1 MKRKPVFSRALSVVL
16 SVVMVFSSIPLIALT
31 GLGSTAYAKEEV
43 SDFSGRTEMNF
54 NKNWKFA
61 LGSLSGAQYKGY
73 EDSSWKTVALPY
85 DFSITQDFTLNNTEN
100 ESGNLP
106 GGTGW
111 YRKWFTLPQTID
123 GKRIILTFGN
133 VYENAYVYVNG
144 NLVCENHYG
153 YNSFSVDITDNL
165 VHDGYTL
172 NLIAVKAVNEIP
184 SSRWYSGSGILGDVT
199 LSFIDPVHVSL
210 YGTKITTENNGN
222 VQAAV
227 EVQNDSAS
235 SANVKVK
242 TTVLDASGA
251 SKAVAESAQTEIGAG
266 GVKTV
271 PVSSSVN
278 SPALWSPDS
287 PSLYT
292 LRTEIY
298 KGDTLTDTYDT
309 EFGFRTIDWNASTG
323 FSINGVKTKIKGV
336 CLHSDQGA
344 LGGVQVYDALY
355 RQISKMK
362 EMGVNAVRSSHNV
375 PSETLIKICNKLGVM
390 VMDELF
396 DGWNTAKDEN
406 THDFSEYFLTPV
418 NTASNK
424 IIGATS
430 GQAWYQ
436 FVAVQT
442 VKRDRN
448 APSVIIW
455 SGGNEIANICA
466 TPDYSTVGPALNTI
480 FDTYDST
487 RPWTVGDNNKLISQ
501 IASFADVVGLNYAA
515 ASASSIRVSNKPFI
529 STEAS
534 SAVSSRGVY
543 SYGENDSAPQQVHYA
558 SASSPYRI
566 NAYDASNVYWG
577 NTSADAWYYAI
588 TNDWFSGEFMWT
600 GFDYIGEPTPYWTT
614 SGSYENSL
622 VPNSSYF
629 GAADTAGFEKDNYY
643 LYRALWNT
651 ESDTLHLVPGTW
663 NAAEL
668 GNKTSVPVAVYAN
681 GNNVKR
687 INLYLNGTLIGH
699 ATATEHT
706 TSAGHKY
713 YTWTSTKDNNSC
725 TVSDLNYSNS
735 HSLYP
740 QFKVTYAQ
748 GTLSA
753 KAYSDTNGTQEIT
766 DTVGTNSVS
775 SSANAVAIVSKVA
788 NSAYTTFEA
797 DGESYAYV
805 ELTAVDSNGAT
816 VNGYNGTITV
826 SLSGSADAVIA
837 GVDNGNPVTVNK
849 FQQSSVMSNDRQSAD
864 VEFFNGKALVIIR
877 TTDNGRADAAV
888 AGATGT
894 VTLSS
899 TAFNDVQSVSS
910 ASFKVVADVDGDE
923 FEELCEQTGGKYES
937 TIYDEYASYQ
947 SMAAGLEEAV
957 SGNIYQKYTPSVSA
971 SLPDGDYVIIGSN
984 GSSTGVLT
992 NTFDTSQNAF
1002 AFLNSTA
1009 ISADSTFWSFEKQSD
1024 GKYYVSTVLA
1034 DGSVKYLVFKVLV
1047 SGGSAAPCLDDTP
1060 APLVV
1065 NVNSDYT
1072 ITIGNGSGRFVNF
1085 WGGKLFAGGYSA
1097 GTALTLYSVD
1107 KQAVVNYKGGTTT
1120 HYYKL
1125 DKDGIDAGERYLIV
1139 APSTTKVMGRNGT
1152 ASTAG
1157 NVTISGETASLNST
1171 DYEWTFDSDT
1181 STYIKDYDANY
1192 YLSYGNSTTFSIGTS
1207 ADKKFAVANNE
1218 NGTYRFSYSYTANRK
1233 NYTAY
1238 LRYNNGFNYSTT
1250 QNNVRLYKY
1259 DSTVNSGGTEY
1270 TTYSISNPVK
1280 LQAPPPIENG
1290 AYVIYNDAQ
1299 STKMLISS
1307 TKTASSG
1314 TETGLQG
1321 YTGYTLSGTEM
1332 TVPDNSCEWTF
1343 TKNSDGTYYI
1353 TNPSGK
1359 YLTINGNNNVTLANS
1374 PTNASKITVYYS
1386 NGKFVL
1392 YNNNVMLDNFSH
1404 DPVKFSAWQQ
1414 SSVSAANDNEKQ
1426 TLFKLVSAGDSD
1438 ASQAELYSAIKRAT
1452 GGSCEPGGF
1461 TDVSYAAFLE
1471 ALENAVNVYSAAD
1484 TSQYLTAAA
1493 ALTAAMDSLEL
1504 NIRKFDSTIYKYGY
1518 GVNTALSNDATQ
1530 YSSLGGVYPSYGGH
1544 DFNVQSVSRMKKQL
1558 LNDADI
1564 RQQMSSILT
1573 GAGITASEANLSTIA
1588 EYYAKL
1594 YTLQFHGTGVY
1605 GAPQAGDVEYNTEFD
1620 TGWNFWTKRYTEG
1633 TGLDADGKELAY
1645 GSEDG
1650 ASVLGLFSTQLD
1662 ENNLPTAHDKYDLE
1676 NGLSYL
1682 SPSSHASDWGLG
1694 LQNNKTVSIG
1704 GRNVT
1709 LVPLN
1714 NISVYVPDYFS
1725 KENVLSG
1732 IPTDGE
1738 SLSGVM
1744 STSNMNAKYSKY
1756 YWDTQFPFMSK
1767 TDSFGVNTYEYNSTG
1782 KYTIGS
1788 QSDTYWFRA
1797 NYNNQAQTAFS
1808 TIQKVDQCS
1817 IRNNKGDNQTGF
1829 FPFNYQMSSVNDL
1842 TFDPTTIENGIDHFG
1857 MTFNTKF
1864 TLPTTPNNKYTN
1876 GDDVVFFFSGDDDV
1890 LVYIDGI
1897 QVLDDGGL
1905 HGARSVEINFT
1916 KRSVTYQYA
1925 YDITESKLTTQTSTG
1940 ATQYV
1945 TYTYDGVDE
1954 NGNVQIV
1961 TTGLDGN
1968 ALNATVPDDIKT
1980 ALLKLNSLWNK
1991 KGEEHELRFFYLERG
2006 SSDSNCI
2013 IRFNLQPTEGY
2024 VHLTDEEI
2032 VADYNHDIVYDIYDN
2047 NTLDQ
2052 TAVDAGSYYNYLGII
2067 TQENAHKLPSGLPF
2081 SFDVNTLDYKFELG
2095 KTYTLDGKFGVFT
2108 ITAPNRVVS
2117 EPKDIEGLT
2126 CNTTYKLKNMQ
2137 FTGNDSFY
2145 VIAEVHKDP
2154 IFTNEVYYTYEKITF
2169 VPATTIYYEDD
2180 FKGIGYADANSG
2192 ITYTDGKGSDKFGKW
2207 SVVTDDAV
2215 ATAVQDVDFVGD
2227 DKANVYGYDSHYA
2240 QFGKYSNASAHKVS
2254 VADVNSAGWPKA
2266 EFDFAGT
2273 GFDVISLTSRET
2285 GVFIVS
2291 VFDQNNKQVTRQII
2305 DTYYGYSYGR
2315 IYRNADGE
2323 PTLNPTEG
2331 DGENLV
2337 YNTPMYRADK
2347 VSETVDEDGNPALDV
2362 NGEAVSMYP
2371 SYAQEDGTFSREN
2384 VTYFAVDGSKYSN
2397 IAAFYKADGTV
2408 TDNIDEAAF
2417 YDIHGN
2423 LTEDE
2428 TQAAYFTDRG
2438 MLVAD
2443 EAQAAYFDDDYS
2455 LNTAE
2460 QIIEKYGE
2468 NQKSKAKAYALAY
2481 NYAYG
2486 YGWLIEEAENDPL
2499 YQIPVMKIQGLE
2511 YGTYHAVIEARFFAY
2526 FQHHMNDGETDYYDL
2541 YLDAIRVYD
2550 PAGKDSE
2557 IADTVVS
2564 EAYTN
2569 DKEAY
2574 PDYFEIKDMLI
2585 GSQTLTS
2592 GEESSQK
2599 GAIFIDGIAVLDGDI
2614 EKYKNAGPNNELYLD
2629 GGQAVAFSIWA
2640 TKPVTD
2646 IQIGAKVAKGQPDLY
2661 VAYGSSFDTQPI
2673 RTATDLYYSVNDF
2686 KGDSDELVWTSLK
2699 IDDEIYYQSDVITI
2713 QNTAAEGNI
2722 LSVTNLKWTFSSD
2735 DASAFMNPSAVP
2747 EEPIEVMMIVDSDT
2761 IQTAYSAISMRTA
2774 DLSIDYDSIKISDGA
2789 EPNEKI
2795 VTLRSSADV
2804 ENLLVKRADGT
2815 TVECADVESTL
2826 TQYNNKPVKEWKFT
2840 ISEDDTGREF
2850 YTVYGVYKNGR
2861 VDSEL
2866 YEGFSILYGE
2876 IEDEPFEMSE
2886 GLARYIIMK
2895 LLEVIRKFFAVFGIN
2910 L

>member
-16 SVVMVFSSIPLIALT
+16 SVVMAFSSLPLIASA
-31 GLGSTAYAKEEV
+31 GLGSIASAKEEV
-43 SDFSGRTEMNF
+43 SDFSGRTQMNF
-54 NKNWKFA
+54 NKNWRFA

-73 EDSSWKTVALPY
+73 EDSSWKTVSLPY
-85 DFSITQDFTLNNTEN
+85 DFSIVQDFSLNDTEN

-111 YRKWFTLPQTID
+111 YRKWFTLPQALD

-133 VYENAYVYVNG
+133 VYENAYIYVNG
-144 NLVCENHYG
+144 TLVCENHYG

-199 LSFIDPVHVSL
+199 MSFVDPVHVAL
-210 YGTKITTENNGN
+210 YGTKVTANNDGS
-222 VQAAV
+222 VQTAV

-242 TTVLDASGA
+242 ATVLDASGN
-251 SKAVAESAQTEIGAG
+251 SKATVESAQTTISAG
-266 GVKTV
+266 NTQTV
-271 PVSSSVN
+271 PLSASVSNPS
-278 SPALWSPDS
+278 LWSPDS
-287 PSLYT
+287 PALYT

-298 KGDTLTDTYDT
+298 KGDTLTDSYDT
-309 EFGFRTIDWNASTG
+309 EFGFRTIEWNASTG

-355 RQISKMK
+355 RQISTMK

-375 PSETLIKICNKLGVM
+375 PSDKLISICNKLGIM

-406 THDFSEYFLTPV
+406 SHDFSEYFLTPV
-418 NTASNK
+418 NTSSNK
-424 IIGATS
+424 IMGAVS

-436 FVAVQT
+436 FVATQT
-442 VKRDRN
+442 IKRDRN
-448 APSVIIW
+448 APCVIIW

-466 TPDYSTVGPALNTI
+466 TPDYSAIGPALNGI

-487 RPWTVGDNNKLISQ
+487 RPWTVGDNNKLISS
-501 IASFADVVGLNYAA
+501 IASFTDVVGLNYAA
-515 ASASSIRVSNKPFI
+515 ANASSIRISNKPFV

-566 NAYDASNVYWG
+566 NAYDASSVYWG

-614 SGSYENSL
+614 TGSYENSL

-651 ESDTLHLVPGTW
+651 DSNTLHLVPGTW
-663 NAAEL
+663 NANEL
-668 GNKTSVPVAVYAN
+668 GNKSSVPVAVYAN
-681 GNNVKR
+681 GSNIKR
-687 INLYLNGTLIGH
+687 INLYLNNTLIGH

-706 TSAGHKY
+706 TSAGYKY
-713 YTWTSTKDNNSC
+713 YTWSAVKDNNSC
-725 TVSDLNYSNS
+725 TVADLSYSNS

-748 GTLSA
+748 GTLST

-775 SSANAVAIVSKVA
+775 SGATAVSIVSEVT
-788 NSAYTTFEA
+788 NSAYTTFAA

-805 ELTAVDSNGAT
+805 ELTAVDSNST
-816 VNGYNGTITV
+816 PVNGYNGTITV
-826 SLSGSADAVIA
+826 GLSGSANAVIA

-849 FQQSSVMSNDRQSAD
+849 FQQSSVMSDDRQTAD
-864 VEFFNGKALVIIR
+864 VEFFNGKALVIIK
-877 TTDNGRADAAV
+877 TADNGRKDAAV

-899 TAFNDVQSVSS
+899 TAFNDVQRVAS
-910 ASFKVVADVDGDE
+910 ASFKVTEDFDGDE
-923 FEELCEQTGGKYES
+923 FEELCEQTGGQYES

-947 SMAAGLEEAV
+947 SMASELEEAF
-957 SGNIYQKYTPSVSA
+957 SGNIYEKYTPSA
-971 SLPDGDYVIIGSN
+971 LPDGDYVIIGSN
-984 GSSTGVLT
+984 NIATGILT
-992 NTFDTSQNAF
+992 NTYDEGQHAF
-1002 AFLNSTA
+1002 SFLNNST
-1009 ISADSTFWSFEKQSD
+1009 ISANTNFWSFENQS
-1024 GKYYVSTVLA
+1024 GGTYYVSTVLS
-1034 DGSVKYLVFKVLV
+1034 DGSVKYLAFT
-1047 SGGSAAPCLDDTP
+1047 SGSSGYPYLSDTP
-1060 APLVV
+1060 SPLTVSV
-1065 NVNSDYT
+1065 SNDNTV
-1072 ITIGNGSGRFVNF
+1072 TIGSGSGRYINF
-1085 WGGKLFAGGYSA
+1085 WGSKMYAGAYSA
-1097 GTALTLYSVD
+1097 GTALTLYKVD
-1107 KQAVVNYKGGTTT
+1107 KKQVVGYNGGTSTY
-1120 HYYKL
+1120 YYKL
-1125 DKDGIDAGERYLIV
+1125 DKNGIDAGERYLVV
-1139 APSTTKVMGRNGT
+1139 ASGAAKALGRNNT
-1152 ASTAG
+1152 
-1157 NVTISGETASLNST
+1157 TISAGTISISDETASVGSR
-1171 DYEWTFDSDT
+1171 DYEWVFNSAT
-1181 STYIKDYDANY
+1181 STYIKDYDADY
-1192 YLSYGNSTTFSIGTS
+1192 YISYNGQTVSIGTAS
-1207 ADKKFAVANNE
+1207 DNNFTVTSKG
-1218 NGTYRFSYSYTANRK
+1218 NGSYVFKYTSGRTTGYLNYNTNTFGYNK
-1233 NYTAY
+1233 NSSSV
-1238 LRYNNGFNYSTT
+1238 L
-1250 QNNVRLYKY
+1250 RLYKY
-1259 DSTVNSGGTEY
+1259 DHIENVGGTEY
-1270 TTYSISNPVK
+1270 LTYEISNPVQFK
-1280 LQAPPPIENG
+1280 ASSPVENG
-1290 AYVIYNDAQ
+1290 SYVIYNDAQ
-1299 STKMLISS
+1299 STKMLISAV
-1307 TKTASSG
+1307 KTVSKSDA
-1314 TETGLQG
+1314 TEIGLDG
-1321 YTGYTLSGTEM
+1321 YTGYTLSGNQI
-1332 TVPDNSCEWTF
+1332 TVPDNSCEWKF
-1343 TKNSDGTYYI
+1343 TLNSDGTYYI
-1353 TNPSGK
+1353 TNPDGK
-1359 YLTINGNNNVTLANS
+1359 YLTINASNKVTLSNTPA
-1374 PTNASKITVYYS
+1374 TGSKITVYCT

-1392 YNNNVMLDNFSH
+1392 YNNNNMLDNFSH
-1404 DPVKFSAWQQ
+1404 DPVKFSAWAPG
-1414 SSVSAANDNEKQ
+1414 SLSDANDNEKH
-1426 TLFKLVSAGDSD
+1426 TLYRLVSSGSSD
-1438 ASQAELYSAIKRAT
+1438 ASQAELYGAIKKAT
-1452 GGSCEPGGF
+1452 SGSCEPGGY

-1471 ALENAVNVYSAAD
+1471 ALENAVNVYSSSNE
-1484 TSQYLTAAA
+1484 SQYLSAAS
-1493 ALTAAMDSLEL
+1493 ALNQAIDSLEL

-1518 GVNTALSNDATQ
+1518 GVNTALDTDAKQ

-1544 DFNVQSVSRMKKQL
+1544 DFNVQSVSKMKKQL
-1558 LNDADI
+1558 LNDEDI
-1564 RQQMSSILT
+1564 VGQMTSILT
-1573 GAGITASEANLSTIA
+1573 GAGITASTANLSTIA

-1605 GAPQAGDVEYNTEFD
+1605 NAPQAGDVEYNTEFD

-1633 TGLDADGKELAY
+1633 TGVDADGNELAY
-1645 GSEDG
+1645 GTEDG

-1662 ENNLPTAHDKYDLE
+1662 ENNHPVAHEKYDLE

-1682 SPSSHASDWGLG
+1682 SPSSHNDSWGLG
-1694 LQNNKTVSIG
+1694 LQSNKTVSIG

-1732 IPTDGE
+1732 IPADGE
-1738 SLSGVM
+1738 ALSGVM
-1744 STSNMNAKYSKY
+1744 NTGNMYAKYSKY

-1797 NYNNQAQTAFS
+1797 NYNNTAQTAFS
-1808 TIQKVDQCS
+1808 TIQKVDKCS
-1817 IRNNKGDNQTGF
+1817 IANNKGKNQTGF

-1842 TFDPTTIENGIDHFG
+1842 TFNPATVENGIDHFG

-1864 TLPTTPNNKYTN
+1864 TLPITPNNKYTN
-1876 GDDVVFFFSGDDDV
+1876 GDDVKFFFSGDDDV

-1916 KRSVTYQYA
+1916 QRSVTYQYA
-1925 YDITESKLTTQTSTG
+1925 YDIAEGRLTTQTDTG

-1945 TYTYDGVDE
+1945 TYTYNGVDE
-1954 NGNVQIV
+1954 NGNVSIL
-1961 TTGLDGN
+1961 TTGLNGQSV
-1968 ALNATVPDDIKT
+1968 NATVPNDIKT

-2032 VADYNHDIVYDIYDN
+2032 VADYNHDIEYDILEN

-2067 TQENAHKLPSGLPF
+2067 TQENANKLPSGLPF

-2108 ITAPNRVVS
+2108 ITAPERVVS
-2117 EPKDIEGLT
+2117 EPQDIEGLT
-2126 CNTTYKLKNMQ
+2126 CNSTYKLKNMQ

-2180 FKGIGYADANSG
+2180 FEGIGYADGNSG
-2192 ITYTDGKGSDKFGKW
+2192 ITYTDGKGSAKFGKW
-2207 SVVTDDAV
+2207 SVVTDNSV
-2215 ATAVQDVDFVGD
+2215 ATAVQDVDFVGN
-2227 DKANVYGYDSHYA
+2227 DKANVYGHDSHYTSFA
-2240 QFGKYSNASAHKVS
+2240 QYSNASAHKVS
-2254 VADVNSAGWPKA
+2254 VSADNSAGWPKA
-2266 EFDFAGT
+2266 EFTFAGT
-2273 GFDVISLTSRET
+2273 GFDLISLTSRET
-2285 GVFIVS
+2285 GVFTIS
-2291 VFDQNNKQVTRQII
+2291 VYDQNNVKVASQIV

-2315 IYRNADGE
+2315 VYRNAQGE
-2323 PTLNPTEG
+2323 PTLNPTES
-2331 DGENLV
+2331 DGT

-2347 VSETVDEDGNPALDV
+2347 MVGYVDEDGNELLEV
-2362 NGEAVSMYP
+2362 NGETMSMLP
-2371 SYAQEDGTFSREN
+2371 SYAQEDGSFSREN
-2384 VTYFAVDGSKYSN
+2384 VTYFAPDGSKYSQT
-2397 IAAFYKADGTV
+2397 AAFYTADGTV
-2408 TDNIDEAAF
+2408 TDDISKAAF

-2423 LTEDE
+2423 LTTDE
-2428 TQAAYFTDRG
+2428 TQAAYFSPNG
-2438 MLVAD
+2438 LLVA
-2443 EAQAAYFDDDYS
+2443 EESKAAYFDDDYS
-2455 LNTAE
+2455 LNTSE

-2468 NQKSKAKAYALAY
+2468 NQKMRAKAYALAY

-2486 YGWLIEEAENDPL
+2486 YGWLIEENENDPL
-2499 YQIPVMKIQGLE
+2499 YQIPVMKIEGLE
-2511 YGTYHAVIEARFFAY
+2511 YGVYHAVIEARFFAF

-2550 PAGKDSE
+2550 PAGKDSG
-2557 IADTVVS
+2557 IADTVVA
-2564 EAYTN
+2564 EAYSD

-2585 GSQTLTS
+2585 GSQTLT
-2592 GEESSQK
+2592 GGDDSSQK

-2614 EKYKNAGPNNELYLD
+2614 EKYKKAGPNNELYLD

-2661 VAYGSSFDTQPI
+2661 VAYGSSFDTKQI

-2686 KGDSDELVWTSLK
+2686 KGDSDELGWTSLK

-2747 EEPIEVMMIVDSDT
+2747 EEPVEVMMVVDSAT
-2761 IQTAYSAISMRTA
+2761 IDAAYSAISMRTA
-2774 DLSIDYDSIKISDGA
+2774 DLTVDPYSFNITDGT
-2789 EPNEKI
+2789 EPNQKI
-2795 VTLRSSADV
+2795 VTLRTSPDV
-2804 ENLLVKRADGT
+2804 DSLLVKRIDGT
-2815 TVECADVESTL
+2815 PVKLGNVESVL
-2826 TQYNNKPVKEWKFT
+2826 TEYNNAPVKEWSFT
-2840 ISEDDTGREF
+2840 LSEDSIGI
-2850 YTVYGVYKNGR
+2850 YTYTICGVYKNGYTDGSLK
-2861 VDSEL
+2861 VVFATTFYSVN
-2866 YEGFSILYGE
+2866 
-2876 IEDEPFEMSE
+2876 EDEPVEISE
-2886 GLARYIIMK
+2886 GLARYIISR
-2895 LLEVIRKFFAVFGIN
+2895 LLDILKQFLAVFGIRF
-2910 L
+2910 